1 MIQFIHGAWTK
12 WKWEQTCISER
23 AIGIVKDKLDGK
35 DPYNPQANFPEVGA
49 QVEYL
54 LNKAT
59 DDANL
64 SKMFVG
70 WSPWC

>member
-1 MIQFIHGAWTK
+1 M
-12 WKWEQTCISER
+12 
-23 AIGIVKDKLDGK
+23 KDKLDGK
-35 DPYNPQANFPEVGA
+35 DPYHPQANFPEVGA